1 MENPKEFADE
11 MLAKASIAA
20 GIFQQLNQQEIDH
33 IVEKVF
39 KAFFKKRVTLAKMAA
54 EETATGKWEDKV
66 IKNVVGSM
74 MVYNNIKEMKTAGI
88 ISENELTGIVE
99 IAQPLGPVFAVIP
112 VTNPTSTTIYKI
124 LICLKTRNP
133 IIISPHSRAVQC
145 CKETADICYKAAIEA
160 GAPDD
165 CIQIITEHS
174 RDLTH
179 AVMSHPQ
186 LALILATGGTGLVHA
201 AYSSGNPAIGVGPGN
216 VPVFI
221 DTSADIPFAVS
232 NIILSKTF
240 DNGTICASE
249 QSIIIEKEIANK
261 VKEEFIAQGCYF
273 MDKEETRKVE
283 SIAVKPGT
291 LSMTAEVVGQSTQK
305 IAEMAGIVI
314 PDDTKIL
321 MAELDGVGINY
332 PLSGEVLAPILAFY
346 VAEDYD
352 SAIKLCIDLNYLGGI
367 GHTAAI
373 YCNDEDKISKF
384 SVLMNAGRII
394 VNTPSTMGA
403 VGGLFNTLHTSF
415 TLGCGSGGKNIT
427 TVNITATNLI
437 NIQRVARRRLNQKW
451 VAFDEAEY
459 FDENKDADYILSLYN
474 KNN

>member
-1 MENPKEFADE
+1 

-20 GIFQQLNQQEIDH
+20 GIFQQLDQDQIDH
-33 IVEKVF
+33 IVESVF
-39 KAFFKKRVTLAKMAA
+39 KAFFRKRVSLAQFAA
-54 EETATGKWEDKV
+54 RETGMGKWEDKV

-74 MVYNNIKEMKTAGI
+74 MVHNDIKNMKTVGV
-88 ISENELTGIVE
+88 ISEDELSGIVE
-99 IAQPLGPVFAVIP
+99 IAQPLGPIFAVIP
-112 VTNPTSTTIYKI
+112 VTNPTSTIIYKI

-133 IIISPHSRAVQC
+133 IIISPHSRAVDC
-145 CKETADICYKAAIEA
+145 CKETADICYQAALEA
-160 GAPDD
+160 GAPED

-179 AVMSHPQ
+179 AVMSHPR

-221 DTSADIPFAVS
+221 DVSADVPFAIS
-232 NIILSKTF
+232 NIIMSKTF

-249 QSIIIEKEIANK
+249 QSIIVEKKIAK
-261 VKEEFIAQGCYF
+261 QVKDEFIKQGCYF
-273 MDKEETRKVE
+273 LTEDEIKKVE
-283 SIAVKPGT
+283 SIAVEPGT
-291 LSMTAEVVGQSTQK
+291 LSMTAEVVGQPVER
-305 IAEMAGIVI
+305 IAELAGIDV
-314 PDDTKIL
+314 PDQTKIL
-321 MAELDGVGINY
+321 MAELSGAGTDY

-346 VAEDYD
+346 VSEDYEH
-352 SAIKLCIDLNYLGGI
+352 AIKMCIDLNYLGGI

-373 YCNDEDKISKF
+373 YANDEEKISEF
-384 SVLMNAGRII
+384 SELMNAGRVV

-403 VGGLFNTLHTSF
+403 VGGLFNTLNTAF

-427 TVNITATNLI
+427 TVNITATHLI
-437 NIQRVARRRLNQKW
+437 NLKKVARRRVNQKW
-451 VAFDEAEY
+451 ISFEGKQY
-459 FDENKDADYILSLYN
+459 FDESYNADDILSMYN